1 MRDKWLSCNTWRN
14 GAGKIAFAQY
24 WQTDSPLIDPI
35 DGMSGT
41 AEWYGSVAVLP
52 IR

>member
-1 MRDKWLSCNTWRN
+1 V
-14 GAGKIAFAQY
+14 AQLQHLAQRRGEDRLRAVL
-24 WQTDSPLIDPI
+24 QTDSPLIDPI